1 MKFQLDQPMGG
12 NSITRVDA
20 GQVWVNGQTHTGSV
34 LVPWQ
39 GPVQAWAVTRFGDLQ
54 PLHFEQM
61 LSMQPE
67 LVIFGSGG
75 RMRFAPAALYR
86 ALIGAGIGMET
97 MDLRAACRTF
107 QVLAAEGRAVLAAL
121 LIED

>member
-20 GQVWVNGQTHTGSV
+20 SQVWVNGQTHTGSV

-39 GPVQAWAVTRFGDLQ
+39 GPVQAWGVQRFDDLQ

-61 LSMQPE
+61 LGIKPE
-67 LVIFGSGG
+67 LVIFGSGA
-75 RMRFAPAALYR
+75 RMRFASSALYR
-86 ALIGAGIGMET
+86 SLIGAGIGMET
-97 MDLRAACRTF
+97 MDLAAACRTY

-121 LIED
+121 LIES